1 MKEEVIIYEK
11 KDNVAW
17 ITLNRPDKRN
27 ALNSELVKALRK
39 AWVDF
44 ESDPEMRVAVLTAN
58 GKVFCAGMD
67 LGDHEVESIVGSCI
81 QNVGVEVTKPVVG
94 AINGP
99 AVGVGLSLATNCDLK
114 VMSEKASFI
123 FPEAKI
129 GIASGGVDLLKFVPY
144 AVAMELWLTGDPL
157 DAKRAYEL
165 GMINK
170 VVPEGEVMNEALK
183 YASVIKGNAPLS
195 LKMLKMFAVEHTVTV
210 RSAWYR
216 MESRYIRPQLES
228 EDFKEGVRAF
238 KEKRKPVFKGK

>member
-1 MKEEVIIYEK
+1 MKEEVILYEK

-58 GKVFCAGMD
+58 GNVFCAGMD
-67 LGDHEVESIVGSCI
+67 LGDLEVEPIVGSCI

-123 FPEAKI
+123 FPEAK
-129 GIASGGVDLLKFVPY
+129 
-144 AVAMELWLTGDPL
+144 TGCQ
-157 DAKRAYEL
+157 
-165 GMINK
+165 
-170 VVPEGEVMNEALK
+170 
-183 YASVIKGNAPLS
+183 KGL
-195 LKMLKMFAVEHTVTV
+195 
-210 RSAWYR
+210 
-216 MESRYIRPQLES
+216 
-228 EDFKEGVRAF
+228 
-238 KEKRKPVFKGK
+238 